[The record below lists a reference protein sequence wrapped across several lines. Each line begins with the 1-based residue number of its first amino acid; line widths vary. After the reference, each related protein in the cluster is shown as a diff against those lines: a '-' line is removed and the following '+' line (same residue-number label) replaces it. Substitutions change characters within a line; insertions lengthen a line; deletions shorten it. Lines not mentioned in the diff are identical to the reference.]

1 MATLPVWRQ
10 SKISSAC
17 VLLPFALRAWPG
29 RGPFKPAAPPRVSES
44 FRLFLQLL
52 WRCKLGRSRG
62 KLQGAPAGR
71 CAGNLNCPYGAARTR
86 GRWPGLAWPAAVQGA
101 VGGRDFPTCSP
112 PTPRSR
118 PLLAGPL
125 CKPFAADASFKTLPP
140 VVKFSHQVAV
150 GVQACLAVQGR
161 MIHGVQ
167 TQTG

>member
-86 GRWPGLAWPAAVQGA
+86 GRWPGLACCRP
-101 VGGRDFPTCSP
+101 GGSWGGWISP
-112 PTPRSR
+112 PALPPPPDLGLCSR
-118 PLLAGPL
+118 G
-125 CKPFAADASFKTLPP
+125 PFASRLQPMRALKLCRRLSSFLT
-140 VVKFSHQVAV
+140 
-150 GVQACLAVQGR
+150 R
-161 MIHGVQ
+161 
-167 TQTG
+167 